1 MIPNRLRG
9 AVGLKR
15 KAEFRAAL
23 AIFRRKMEA
32 GADKAESQFA
42 EGKHTF
48 LKKVDENFSAI
59 YNKNFAQTQPFVQIL
74 CLIVERHL
82 PRGNADEKLQGTQG
96 FDSGRYDPSRR

>member
-1 MIPNRLRG
+1 MQAFLFACIFYYKLIIKSPIKVIPNRLRG

-23 AIFRRKMEA
+23 AVFRRKMEA

-59 YNKNFAQTQPFVQIL
+59 YYL
-74 CLIVERHL
+74 
-82 PRGNADEKLQGTQG
+82 
-96 FDSGRYDPSRR
+96 

>member
-1 MIPNRLRG
+1 VIPNRLRG

-23 AIFRRKMEA
+23 AVFRRKMEA

-48 LKKVDENFSAI
+48 LKKVDEYFSAFFNNNI
-59 YNKNFAQTQPFVQIL
+59 FATAKISYSL
-74 CLIVERHL
+74 AT
-82 PRGNADEKLQGTQG
+82 NN
-96 FDSGRYDPSRR
+96 

>member
-23 AIFRRKMEA
+23 AVFRRKMEA

-48 LKKVDENFSAI
+48 LKKVDEYFSAFI
-59 YNKNFAQTQPFVQIL
+59 NNNIFATAKISYSL
-74 CLIVERHL
+74 AT
-82 PRGNADEKLQGTQG
+82 NN
-96 FDSGRYDPSRR
+96 